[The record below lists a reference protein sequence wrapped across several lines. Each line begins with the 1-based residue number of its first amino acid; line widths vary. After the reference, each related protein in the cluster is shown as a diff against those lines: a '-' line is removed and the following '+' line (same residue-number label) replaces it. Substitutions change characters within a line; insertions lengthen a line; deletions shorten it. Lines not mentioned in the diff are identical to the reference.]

1 VDLAEELTLVSAV
14 MRSTSYA
21 LTLALILGCGGGSQS
36 TDSTTPVMTEPPP
49 EEPVAETEQPTEPE
63 KPAEPTPPE
72 PGDPAQVG
80 PDIYKVVTENDQL
93 RAFEVTFAPGAKI
106 AMHKHP
112 DHVAYAITPG
122 TLTLTGQDGK
132 AQEIEIKAGQAMF
145 LPAQAHAAENKTDKE
160 IKLLVVELR
169 GPSKSPAPKGKEPTK
184 AGPKIYKQVLDNEKV
199 RVFEVTFKKG
209 AKIPDHAHPDHLAY
223 VVTGGQLE
231 ITGPNAEG
239 KKAKQKMDLTAGQ
252 AVFLPATVHSAKNT
266 GPSELK
272 LVVVE
277 LKPEAGAA
285 TPTPEPA
292 KPSK

>member
-1 VDLAEELTLVSAV
+1 

-21 LTLALILGCGGGSQS
+21 LTLALIFGCGGGSQS

-49 EEPVAETEQPTEPE
+49 EEPVSETEQPTEPE
-63 KPAEPTPPE
+63 KPAEPPAPPE

-80 PDIYKVVTENDQL
+80 PDIYKVVTENDQV

-112 DHVAYAITPG
+112 DHIAYAITPG

-132 AQEIEIKAGQAMF
+132 TQDIELKAGQAMF

-160 IKLLVVELR
+160 IKAIVVELR
-169 GPSKSPAPKGKEPTK
+169 GPSKNPAPKGKDPAK

-209 AKIPDHAHPDHLAY
+209 AKIPDHTHPDHWAY

-239 KKAKQKMDLTAGQ
+239 KKEKQKMDLTPGQ
-252 AVFLPATVHSAKNT
+252 GVFLPAAVHSAKNT

-277 LKPEAGAA
+277 LKPAAGAA
-285 TPTPEPA
+285 PAAPEPEKKPA
-292 KPSK
+292 PVPEPKPSK

>member
-1 VDLAEELTLVSAV
+1 

-21 LTLALILGCGGGSQS
+21 LTLALILGCGGGQS

-63 KPAEPTPPE
+63 KPAEPPAPPE

-112 DHVAYAITPG
+112 DHLAYALTDG
-122 TLTLTGQDGK
+122 KLTLTMKDG
-132 AQEIEIKAGQAMF
+132 APQEIELKAGQAMF
-145 LPAQAHAAENKTDKE
+145 LEAQAHAAENKTDKE
-160 IKLLVVELR
+160 IKALVVELR
-169 GPSKSPAPKGKEPTK
+169 GPSKSPAPKGKDPLK
-184 AGPKIYKQVLDNEKV
+184 AGPKIYKKVFENEKV
-199 RVFEVTFKKG
+199 RVFETTFKKG
-209 AKIPDHAHPDHLAY
+209 AKIPDHAHPDHWVY

-239 KKAKQKMDLTAGQ
+239 KKEKQALDLTPGQ
-252 AVFLPATVHSAKNT
+252 GVFLPATVHSAKNT
-266 GPSELK
+266 GKSEVK

-277 LKPEAGAA
+277 LKPAAGAA
-285 TPTPEPA
+285 PATPEPEK
-292 KPSK
+292 KPAPVPEPKPTK